1 MTIGQLV
8 NFLSIDSSMNGR
20 MVSAGL
26 PAVGHGG
33 VRDQHRADW
42 SDPHALVD
50 DAVQVRQ
57 PAAVWR
63 THWPLTAHMLI
74 QLLLH
79 ALLDLEGAGHSG
91 RPYDKTIVYNQKQEV
106 H

>member
-1 MTIGQLV
+1 MCEPSFQKEQKMLGILFSKMTIGELV

-42 SDPHALVD
+42 SDPHALID

-57 PAAVWR
+57 PAAV
-63 THWPLTAHMLI
+63 
-74 QLLLH
+74 
-79 ALLDLEGAGHSG
+79 
-91 RPYDKTIVYNQKQEV
+91 
-106 H
+106 